1 MSWKRLKT
9 LVINNLFNNKKILIA
24 ILVCQLAGAV
34 GSIFTAPSISTWYV
48 SLQKPFFT
56 PPNWVFGPVWITLY
70 FLMGVSAFLVWNG
83 GFESK
88 EVRRALSIFGVQLVL
103 NVLWSFLFF
112 GLHSPLYGFI
122 GIVLLWVAIAFTIF
136 EFFKISKKAGL
147 MFIPYIVWVSI
158 AAALNYYVWVLNP

>member
-1 MSWKRLKT
+1 M
-9 LVINNLFNNKKILIA
+9 LVKVNRVAKLIVA

-88 EVRRALSIFGVQLVL
+88 EVGRALSIFGVQLVL
-103 NVLWSFLFF
+103 NVLW
-112 GLHSPLYGFI
+112 
-122 GIVLLWVAIAFTIF
+122 
-136 EFFKISKKAGL
+136 
-147 MFIPYIVWVSI
+147 
-158 AAALNYYVWVLNP
+158 